1 MTGKGALCKQY
12 ASRNVRVGSL
22 IATSPPPPL
31 FAVLGRFWPLVAE
44 MRVAKTGRLLL
55 VLHGGPAVN
64 DYGDWFATQ
73 GHGKVVN

>member
-1 MTGKGALCKQY
+1 MQAIRFTQRAGRQPH
-12 ASRNVRVGSL
+12 SNE
-22 IATSPPPPL
+22 PPPPL